1 MPPRRTG
8 ALSPLL
14 VVLIEALEAQDSKD
28 RPGEAAALRA
38 FAELARVHIPTRG
51 VLAPIENEL
60 YRAVDR
66 IATKHLRL
74 ATARKAL
81 IAALA
86 GVEPFSRRDEIESA
100 ADTFRSVSD
109 VAYFN
114 LGLAFGVTFSDLRV
128 IR

>member
-8 ALSPLL
+8 GLSPLL
-14 VVLIEALEAQDSKD
+14 VVLIEALETQNSKD
-28 RPGEAAALRA
+28 RPGEADALRA
-38 FAELARVHIPTRG
+38 FGELARVHIPTRG

-60 YRAVDR
+60 YQAVDR

-114 LGLAFGVTFSDLRV
+114 LGLALGVTFADLRA